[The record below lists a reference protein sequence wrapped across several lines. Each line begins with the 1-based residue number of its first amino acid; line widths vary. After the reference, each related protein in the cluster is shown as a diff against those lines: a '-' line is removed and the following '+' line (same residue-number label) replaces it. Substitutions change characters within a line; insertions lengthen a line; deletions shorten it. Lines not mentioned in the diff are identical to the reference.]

1 MSRRFG
7 MDSYQRREEL
17 ELSGYCKP
25 NGIRWGSKSSP
36 GVGAAKT
43 VRPVVLC
50 CIWLKLDTSARS
62 DGSPLLRGSNPD
74 PSSAVSF
81 GTKALGKARCY
92 RSLCARR
99 DKVMGI
105 YMPPPPEGKIG
116 IP

>member
-50 CIWLKLDTSARS
+50 CIWLSWTL
-62 DGSPLLRGSNPD
+62 PLGVM
-74 PSSAVSF
+74 VS
-81 GTKALGKARCY
+81 
-92 RSLCARR
+92 
-99 DKVMGI
+99 
-105 YMPPPPEGKIG
+105 PPEGLQSRPQFAG
-116 IP
+116 LFRYQSVGESSLLPIPARAER